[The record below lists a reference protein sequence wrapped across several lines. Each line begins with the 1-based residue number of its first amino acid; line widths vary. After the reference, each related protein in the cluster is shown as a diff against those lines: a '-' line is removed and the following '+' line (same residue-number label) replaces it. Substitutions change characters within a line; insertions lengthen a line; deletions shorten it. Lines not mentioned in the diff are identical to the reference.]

1 MADTID
7 TRLRHLRSR
16 TPLNVKAHSERRRK
30 PGARPA
36 IRRPGT
42 LDCRDGRV
50 NAGSAEGR
58 FCLAWVPQA
67 FSPVLLRWPRPLR

>member
-16 TPLNVKAHSERRRK
+16 TPLNVKAPQNAEESLAPDQQSVDLEPLTAER
-30 PGARPA
+30 P
-36 IRRPGT
+36 
-42 LDCRDGRV
+42 V

-67 FSPVLLRWPRPLR
+67 FSLVLLRWPRPLR